1 MESLNIVKHNN
12 FIMEYLR
19 ISKLLCI
26 FAVELRNMFNQ
37 LNFQAMQDDLEN
49 EIERKKKQIEDFLR
63 IAKFTGLSQKEIEK
77 RLDYLLEDL
86 SRLMKKRK

>member
-37 LNFQAMQDDLEN
+37 LDFQAMQDDLEN
-49 EIERKKKQIEDFLR
+49 EIERKKKEIEDFLR

-77 RLDYLLEDL
+77 RLDYLLDDL

>member
-1 MESLNIVKHNN
+1 
-12 FIMEYLR
+12 MEYLR

-77 RLDYLLEDL
+77 RLDYLLDDL

>member
-1 MESLNIVKHNN
+1 MK
-12 FIMEYLR
+12 YLR
-19 ISKLLCI
+19 ITKLLCT
-26 FAVELRNMFNQ
+26 FAHELRNMFNQ
-37 LNFQAMQDDLEN
+37 LNSQAMQEDLEN

-77 RLDYLLEDL
+77 RLDYLLDDL

>member
-12 FIMEYLR
+12 FIMEYLH

-37 LNFQAMQDDLEN
+37 LDFQAMQDDLEN

>member
-1 MESLNIVKHNN
+1 
-12 FIMEYLR
+12 MEYLR

-49 EIERKKKQIEDFLR
+49 EIERKKKEIEDFLR